1 MNKFKPQI
9 LIVEDDELIRN
20 IFQQS
25 LENWGY
31 PVDTAENGQDALD
44 KIRKKNYHIVI
55 TDLNMPVMD
64 GMTLLNR
71 IKSDW
76 PYIETIVV
84 TGFATIESAI
94 DALKMG
100 AFDFILKPVNFDQ
113 VKITVKKCHHKIQAD
128 AENTH
133 LKKINARLKELNEMK
148 DKFLSITNHEIRTP
162 LTIIKGY
169 IEILDGLVQSHEP
182 EIQEIFQILKTTI
195 QELTQTIERMHTLS
209 RANRGE
215 WIAKPHLVDVT
226 QVAHKVYNEMHRLF
240 DHRSIQIKVSIPDHP
255 LYIRG
260 SFHALQIILRE
271 LLQNALKFT
280 QDGGKVH
287 LKIYET
293 HKQVAICVQDNG
305 IGIPYEKQEAIFSLF
320 YEVQDVVYHK
330 TSKNEFMGGGMGIG
344 LSLVKEFIT
353 HMKGKIVVDSD
364 PGIGSSFVVYLPK
377 VRKEQPHKEVRSD
390 EQSSITFPG

>member
-1 MNKFKPQI
+1 MDKFKPQI

-44 KIRKKNYHIVI
+44 KIRRKNYHIVI
-55 TDLNMPVMD
+55 TDLNMPIMD

-71 IKSDW
+71 IKSEW

-113 VKITVKKCHHKIQAD
+113 VKITVKKCHHKIQAE

-169 IEILDGLVQSHEP
+169 IEILDGLINSSEP
-182 EIQEIFQILKTTI
+182 EIREIFQILKSTI
-195 QELTQTIERMHTLS
+195 QELTQTVERMHTLT
-209 RANRGE
+209 RANRGD
-215 WIAKPHLVDVT
+215 WIAEPHNVDVV
-226 QVAHKVYNEMHRLF
+226 QVAQKVYDEMHRLF
-240 DHRSIQIKVSIPDHP
+240 EHRSIQLEISLPHHP
-255 LYIRG
+255 LYILG

-280 QDGGKVH
+280 QDGGKVN

-305 IGIPYEKQEAIFSLF
+305 IGIPYEKQDAIFSLF

-330 TSKNEFMGGGMGIG
+330 SSKNEFMGGGMGIG
-344 LSLVKEFIT
+344 LSLVKEFVT
-353 HMKGKIVVDSD
+353 NMKGKIVVDSD
-364 PGIGSSFVVYLPK
+364 PGIGSTFVVYLPK
-377 VRKEQPHKEVRSD
+377 VRQETSHKEVKPD
-390 EQSSITFPG
+390 EPSQVTFSS